1 MSGIE
6 VAGGEMALFHSQRRR
21 RLDVTLAQYDIRAAG
36 VETAAGRGA
45 DRAGRFAGDDLPL
58 VEAVGRIR

>member
-1 MSGIE
+1 

-36 VETAAGRGA
+36 VETAAGRGT
-45 DRAGRFAGDDLPL
+45 DGAGWLTGDDLPL
-58 VEAVGRIR
+58 VETVGWVW